1 MLTFVAVTVKTK
13 TKIELNIQYMD
24 WNPSYIRT
32 REILKP
38 QHKQAL
44 SFQIISVVIV
54 LADGTKNKCV
64 TY

>member
-13 TKIELNIQYMD
+13 TKIELNIQYM
-24 WNPSYIRT
+24 T
-32 REILKP
+32 LKP
-38 QHKQAL
+38 FIHTNKGNTQTQHKQAL